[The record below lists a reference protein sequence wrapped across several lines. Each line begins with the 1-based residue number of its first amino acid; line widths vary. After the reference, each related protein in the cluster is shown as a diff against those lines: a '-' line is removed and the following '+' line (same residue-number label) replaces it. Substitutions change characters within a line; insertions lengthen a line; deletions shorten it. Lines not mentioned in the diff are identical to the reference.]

1 MWNGNL
7 LLDDLLGAEVRFV
20 GDVTW
25 TGLLGV
31 MAWPIGTST
40 LSQGMRLAAVIW
52 CQRLEK
58 APQMVLS
65 TRLVEAW
72 RTETS
77 ITPVEEEA

>member
-1 MWNGNL
+1 M
-7 LLDDLLGAEVRFV
+7 
-20 GDVTW
+20 
-25 TGLLGV
+25 
-31 MAWPIGTST
+31 MAWPIGITT

-58 APQMVLS
+58 APQTVLS